1 MRLMRSGI
9 ASLILAALLMPTLAL
24 AQQPPASPA
33 PTAPPGAPPF
43 SDEKAGAVDDVARAE
58 IRSGSTPGLAIGI
71 VEEGLLVY
79 ARGFGYASVQPRRTL
94 NPSTE
99 FYAGSLGKQFTAAC
113 MLMLAQQKKLSLDD
127 KVTKYVPELAM
138 AKDVSLRELLLQ
150 TSGLPR
156 PRNAPGV
163 AKDLTR
169 PVKIQDLVKDTSAIP
184 LQFAPGTQFDDN
196 NFNYLVAGLIVQRV
210 SGLPLSIFYSTQI
223 FQPLIMTSSFLAGD
237 QGISPQHAVGYTRAN
252 GKFTRVRPWDA
263 SWLFGS
269 SDLVTTVQDLAKW
282 DIGLPL
288 LLNVD
293 SIRDM
298 WTPSG
303 LQGTVPYGMG
313 WVVDQRGGQRYVWQ
327 NGQIA
332 GFHAMNAMLP
342 DEHLSVIV
350 LANADSLNGAT
361 TVEPERLANRILDI
375 IAPLPPAHFGNL
387 ITTRAT
393 EWLGRLARVDVDRT
407 QLTTAFS
414 QYLSDQVVHRADVA
428 SLGPALSLVPVESYQ
443 RSDDTV
449 YVFDVRFRH
458 GAYRFDFTLA
468 PDGKIDGL
476 FLQPYG

>member
-1 MRLMRSGI
+1 MRIGI
-9 ASLILAALLMPTLAL
+9 VALILAGLVMPLAAL
-24 AQQPPASPA
+24 AQQPPLSTP
-33 PTAPPGAPPF
+33 PTAPPSAPPF
-43 SDEKAGAVDDVARAE
+43 SAERARAVDEMARAE
-58 IRSGSTPGLAIGI
+58 IHSGSTPGVAIGI
-71 VEEGLLVY
+71 VQDGLLVY
-79 ARGFGYASVQPRRTL
+79 ARGFGFASLRPRRAVT
-94 NPSTE
+94 PSTE

-113 MLMLAQQKKLSLDD
+113 VLLLEQQKKLSLDD
-127 KVTKYVPELAM
+127 KVTKYVPELSV
-138 AKDVSLRELLLQ
+138 AKNVTLRELLQQ

-156 PRNAPGV
+156 ARNAAGV
-163 AKDLTR
+163 SRDLTR
-169 PVKIQDLVKDTSAIP
+169 PVKIEDLIKSANAMP
-184 LQFAPGTQFDDN
+184 LEFAPGTQFDDN
-196 NFNYLVAGLIVQRV
+196 NLNYLLAGLIVQRV

-223 FQPLIMTSSFLAGD
+223 FAPLIMTSSFLAGD
-237 QGISPQHAVGYTRAN
+237 QGISSAHAAGYSRER

-288 LLNVD
+288 LLDVD

-332 GFHAMNAMLP
+332 GYHAMNAMLP
-342 DEHLSVIV
+342 DEHLAVIV
-350 LANADSLNGAT
+350 LTNADSLNGAT
-361 TVEPERLANRILDI
+361 TVQPERLANRILDVI
-375 IAPLPPAHFGNL
+375 SPLPPAHFGNL

-393 EWLGRLARVDVDRT
+393 EWLGRLARIDVDRT

-428 SLGPALSLVPVESYQ
+428 SLGPVLSLVPFESYQ
-443 RSDDTV
+443 RSGDTV
-449 YVFDVRFRH
+449 YVFDVKFRR
-458 GAYRFDFTLA
+458 GAYRFNFALA